1 MSKTVSA
8 STILDLLK
16 GEWFLKRKLI
26 NVKDQDFS
34 GSASGTTKLLES
46 SENALSYDETVIVNF
61 DNGAEMNTTA
71 AYKFQVEEDKLHQYI
86 VTQAN
91 TEQNEDHMFELDF
104 FAATSQI
111 YAMASY
117 KCGNDNYSVQYS
129 FSSDNR
135 FSVIYIVSGPHKDY
149 FTETEFKRILPE
161 GENPK
166 TEIGSEY

>member
-8 STILDLLK
+8 SSILDLLK
-16 GEWFLKRKLI
+16 GEWFLNRKLI

-46 SENALSYDETVIVNF
+46 SENTLSYDETVIVNF
-61 DNGAEMNTTA
+61 DNGAEINTTA
-71 AYKFQVEEDKLHQYI
+71 AYKFQIEENKLHQYI
-86 VTQAN
+86 VTQTN
-91 TEQNEDHMFELDF
+91 TEPKEDHMFELAF
-104 FAATSQI
+104 SATSSQR
-111 YAMASY
+111 YAVAAY

-135 FSVIYIVSGPHKDY
+135 FSVIYMVSGPHKDY

-161 GENPK
+161 GENSK